1 MNTLILSCRKSAR
14 GCAGRIRGVRSAFTL
29 VELLVVVAVIALLIG
44 LLLPA
49 LGKARLGAI
58 DLQCV
63 NNERQLGI
71 AFQLYN
77 NDNLTPQFLDI
88 ARKFSPTSPVVTKQR
103 WRAVEALAPYMEDN
117 KQAFICPLAKGDLS
131 VLDPAQ
137 AERLED
143 GTIYMAKD
151 KNADGKIN
159 YFDDWVTEYWVHDY
173 ALEFNSRGERSGVSN
188 QPFTKVK
195 RPQGVVIFADALDW
209 VPRHRGKINMLFLDL
224 RVETLAKSVYE
235 GPDAYGSDVPFYAW
249 GHKYY

>member
-1 MNTLILSCRKSAR
+1 MRTSLNGFAMARRCRGWR
-14 GCAGRIRGVRSAFTL
+14 GGGFTL

-49 LGKARLGAI
+49 LGKARLSAI

-77 NDNLTPQFLDI
+77 NDNLQPQFLDI
-88 ARKFSPTSPVVTKQR
+88 ARKASPTSPVITKQR
-103 WRAVEALAPYMEDN
+103 WRAVETLVPYMEDN
-117 KQAFICPLAKGDLS
+117 KQAFICPLAVGDLT
-131 VLDPAQ
+131 VLHPLRQ
-137 AERLED
+137 EEYED
-143 GTIYMAKD
+143 GAIFMSKD
-151 KNADGKIN
+151 KNNDGKIT

-173 ALEFNSRGERSGVSN
+173 AYETTSSGQKSGVSN

-195 RPQGVVIFADALDW
+195 RPQGVAIFADAIDW
-209 VPRHRGKINMLFLDL
+209 VPRHRGKINILFLDL
-224 RVETLAKSVYE
+224 RVETLPQAVYD
-235 GPDAYGSDVPFYAW
+235 GRDQYGSALKFYAW